1 MTIKDIWTKTPPF
14 AKWAAAAGV
23 ALGLAFSAGR
33 FSAPTKVTETTVTD
47 RTTEE
52 KLKKVESE
60 LATSKLEYASL
71 KQEKDKVRVETKFV
85 SQKVSNVDRDTKC
98 DETFDRIT
106 GKLVHRLCEKTSHS
120 NTSETVEKLAEV
132 TKERDTL
139 QTTNSTL
146 TVENHRL
153 LTVESTFSEHMKTVH
168 TKVTENAKPNWRV
181 GGFALVEPE
190 LTINLKAA
198 EFGVTLERRL
208 FWDVYGGIV
217 AIPQAGLYGLSL
229 SINF

>member
-1 MTIKDIWTKTPPF
+1 MTVKDIWTKTPSF
-14 AKWAAAAGV
+14 VKWGVAALV

-33 FSAPTKVTETTVTD
+33 FSAPTKTTETTVVDQTVAA
-47 RTTEE
+47 
-52 KLKKVESE
+52 KLKQVESE

-71 KQEKDKVRVETKFV
+71 KQEKDKVKVETKYIA
-85 SQKVSNVDRDTKC
+85 QKVSSVDKNTKC

-106 GKLVHRLCEKTSHS
+106 GKLVHRLCEKTERQDS
-120 NTSETVEKLAEV
+120 TETTEKLTNL

-139 QTTNSTL
+139 LTTNSTL
-146 TVENHRL
+146 TTENHRL
-153 LTVESTFSEHMKTVH
+153 LTIESTYDEHMKSTH
-168 TKVTENAKPNWRV
+168 TKVTENAKPNWRI

-190 LTINLKAA
+190 LTVNLKAV
-198 EFGVTLERRL
+198 EFGVVAERRL
-208 FWDVYGGIV
+208 LWDIYGGVV

>member
-1 MTIKDIWTKTPPF
+1 MTAKDIWNKTPSF
-14 AKWAAAAGV
+14 VKWGV
-23 ALGLAFSAGR
+23 AAVAGLALAFAGGR
-33 FSAPTKVTETTVTD
+33 FSAPTKVTETTVVDHTI
-47 RTTEE
+47 EA
-52 KLKKVESE
+52 KLKQTESE
-60 LATSKLEYASL
+60 LATSRLEYASL
-71 KQEKDKVRVETKFV
+71 KQEKDKVRVETKYV
-85 SQKVSNVDRDTKC
+85 SQKVTAADSNTKC
-98 DETFDRIT
+98 SEDFDRLT
-106 GKLVHRLCEKTSHS
+106 GKLVHRVCERTSS
-120 NTSETVEKLAEV
+120 STSTTNETRLAEV
-132 TKERDTL
+132 TKERDIL

-146 TVENHRL
+146 TTENHRL
-153 LTVESTFSEHMKTVH
+153 ATVESTYAEHMKTVH

-208 FWDVYGGIV
+208 FWDIYGGVV